1 MSVINK
7 IKASWDAYIKRL
19 GEKNKKEYGTGGV
32 PDCCKMN
39 KAQNDA
45 AKNPRQVHL
54 Q

>member
-1 MSVINK
+1 MSIGKK

-19 GEKNKKEYGTGGV
+19 VEKNKKEYGEHGV

-45 AKNPRQVHL
+45 AKRS
-54 Q
+54 